1 MGEDG
6 WQKWHLSPEYCGYLT
21 TVGRYRG
28 DVHPPLKKCSAAMLF
43 VVILVIAL
51 GWAGWFWS
59 WGRNRYVSNAG
70 LGLLPNPLA
79 PRPMTALS
87 PPRTATMAR
96 RRRRE
101 VLGALA
107 LLVML
112 TFLLARAW
120 SLLWTLQV
128 LVDVSFLAYG
138 WAVLS
143 IERPGTDS
151 RDERA
156 VMRPSLQPVL
166 DTRRHRV
173 QPGPR
178 SNA

>member
-1 MGEDG
+1 
-6 WQKWHLSPEYCGYLT
+6 
-21 TVGRYRG
+21 
-28 DVHPPLKKCSAAMLF
+28 MLF
-43 VVILVIAL
+43 LVILVIVL

-59 WGRNRYVSNAG
+59 WGRDRYVSNAG
-70 LGLLPNPLA
+70 PGLPSNPLA

-107 LLVML
+107 LLAVL

-120 SLLWTLQV
+120 SVLWPLQ
-128 LVDVSFLAYG
+128 LVIDGTFLAYG

-143 IERPGTDS
+143 IERVGNPV
-151 RDERA
+151 REQRA
-156 VMRPSLQPVL
+156 ALRQSLQPVL
-166 DTRRHRV
+166 DVRRDRV
-173 QPGPR
+173 HPGPR
-178 SNA
+178 SDA